1 VIPGGVAAVSWRSVP
16 AVPGGNAAVL
26 AHEWGRSGLMADLVA
41 ENIVDA
47 RRTFAGNRP
56 VSFVAAE
63 VTPDNINDP
72 LAYAACAAHSLPLI
86 DV

>member
-1 VIPGGVAAVSWRSVP
+1 
-16 AVPGGNAAVL
+16 
-26 AHEWGRSGLMADLVA
+26 MADLVA